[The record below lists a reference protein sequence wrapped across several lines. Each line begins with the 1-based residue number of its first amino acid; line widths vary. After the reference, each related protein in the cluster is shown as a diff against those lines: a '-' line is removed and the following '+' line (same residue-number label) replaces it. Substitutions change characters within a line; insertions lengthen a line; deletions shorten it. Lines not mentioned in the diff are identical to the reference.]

1 MEFVP
6 YKGAMALSPGYQRLL
21 IAFLMLP
28 VLSAAAQ
35 IGNVGK
41 LENWTAKPV
50 SREHSS
56 GELIYVK
63 KVTAAKHKDFDRV
76 VFEFEKQL
84 PNYRV
89 EYLKSH
95 FYDGEAER
103 MRIRSA
109 GNSFVQIEFLTI
121 PTSEEQMK
129 FTEAKGF
136 RPKGRLRMPTVQSV
150 TDMGLFEG
158 FYDFVIGVGSRQ
170 PFRVI
175 ELSNPARLAIDF
187 KH

>member
-1 MEFVP
+1 MP
-6 YKGAMALSPGYQRLL
+6 LSPGYKRLL

-28 VLSAAAQ
+28 VLSAGAQ
-35 IGNVGK
+35 IGNVGR
-41 LENWTAKPV
+41 LESWTAKPI

-56 GELIYVK
+56 GELIYVR
-63 KVTAAKHKDFDRV
+63 KVTTAKHKDFDRV

-89 EYLKSH
+89 EYLKSR

-103 MRIRSA
+103 VRIKSA
-109 GNSFVQIEFLTI
+109 GNSFVQVEFFTI

>member
-1 MEFVP
+1 MKRLRLTRLFAAFAFALLSILCVP
-6 YKGAMALSPGYQRLL
+6 
-21 IAFLMLP
+21 
-28 VLSAAAQ
+28 AQ
-35 IGNVGK
+35 IGNVGT
-41 LENWTAKPV
+41 LEQWTTNPR
-50 SREHSS
+50 SREHTA

-63 KVTAAKHKDFDRV
+63 NVRAARNKDFDRV
-76 VFEFEKQL
+76 VFEFERTI

-95 FYDGEAER
+95 FYQGEADR
-103 MRIRSA
+103 VRIKSA
-109 GNSFVQIEFLTI
+109 GNSFVQVEFFTI
-121 PTSEEQMK
+121 PTSEEQLK
-129 FTEAKGF
+129 FTDAKGF
-136 RPKGRLRMPTVQSV
+136 RPNGRLRLPAVQSI

-158 FYDFVIGVGSRQ
+158 FYDFVIGVGARK

>member
-1 MEFVP
+1 M
-6 YKGAMALSPGYQRLL
+6 
-21 IAFLMLP
+21 
-28 VLSAAAQ
+28 
-35 IGNVGK
+35 
-41 LENWTAKPV
+41 
-50 SREHSS
+50 
-56 GELIYVK
+56 
-63 KVTAAKHKDFDRV
+63 

-103 MRIRSA
+103 VRIKSA
-109 GNSFVQIEFLTI
+109 GNSFVQVEFFTI

-129 FTEAKGF
+129 FTETKGF
-136 RPKGRLRMPTVQSV
+136 RPKGRLRMPTVQSI

-187 KH
+187 RH

>member
-1 MEFVP
+1 M
-6 YKGAMALSPGYQRLL
+6 LS
-21 IAFLMLP
+21 II
-28 VLSAAAQ
+28 SAPAQ

-41 LENWTAKPV
+41 LEQWTTKPR
-50 SREHSS
+50 SREHTS

-63 KVTAAKHKDFDRV
+63 NVRTAKNEDFARV
-76 VFEFEKQL
+76 VFEFERTI

-89 EYLKSH
+89 EYLKSR
-95 FYDGEAER
+95 FYQGEADR
-103 MRIRSA
+103 VRIKTA
-109 GNSFVQIEFLTI
+109 GNAFVQVEFFTI
-121 PTSEEQMK
+121 PTSEEQLK
-129 FTEAKGF
+129 FTDAKGF
-136 RPKGRLRMPTVQSV
+136 RPKGRLRMPSVLSV

-158 FYDFVIGVGSRQ
+158 FYDFVIGVGSRK